1 MAEASRMQI
10 TTWFSQ
16 PVFVSRIFK
25 TKVLPITN
33 PLHHQTDNVAAHEKP
48 SSLPVTKK
56 THKSSIR
63 QFPADLSHGTK
74 LCLNRDSNKPGKK
87 KINQINPSL
96 IDFPASDI
104 DNCLETKLQ
113 MRRQVTLSQQ
123 QTLDINALISGTIVW
138 EESAENQEGKPKAM
152 PKERS
157 INTPDI
163 SRVVFAH
170 SLSQKYVAV
179 IQAAHKESIMK
190 AA

>member
-1 MAEASRMQI
+1 MAEASRKPI

-16 PVFVSRIFK
+16 LVLVSRIFK
-25 TKVLPITN
+25 TKVLPITS
-33 PLHHQTDNVAAHEKP
+33 PLHHQTDQVAAHEKP

-56 THKSSIR
+56 THESSR
-63 QFPADLSHGTK
+63 KQFPADLSHSTK
-74 LCLNRDSNKPGKK
+74 LCLNTDTNKPGEKR
-87 KINQINPSL
+87 INQRNPSL
-96 IDFPASDI
+96 FDFPASDI
-104 DNCLETKLQ
+104 DNCRETKVQ
-113 MRRQVTLSQQ
+113 MRSQLSLSQQ

-163 SRVVFAH
+163 SRGVFAH
-170 SLSQKYVAV
+170 SLSKNYLAV
-179 IQAAHKESIMK
+179 IQAAHKESILK